1 MPLIPI
7 KQIRIGEFIENC
19 RDRERAEIIDPEF
32 VQSLLSNGLIQPIE
46 VRPIKQRMDGK
57 KVEFFDLT
65 AGERRVRHLVF
76 ILQNFLEEFKNKFSE
91 EGNGYKLYWNGDEG
105 FVEASFFKGTDAEAQ
120 IRNLEENRR
129 RSDLLPTEIARG
141 IQLIRNKGGTYEDA
155 ASVIGKSKKIIEDL
169 HEWFK
174 NSTAELKKAT
184 DEGLISMEKSK
195 DLAECVPSEQRNV
208 VDQVRDILASTP
220 SKKEAKEAVKLV
232 IDKATGKQT
241 QSSPLVG
248 FRPASTLTYSDPPED
263 ESGNGKPKPV
273 VTSNANAKPRGSVR
287 SVASLRQIVSELIE
301 KIDDC
306 HKRFD
311 DETLDDLD
319 RRSVGEELARYQG
332 VQEAL
337 LYVLGD
343 VNDLNY

>member
-19 RDRERAEIIDPEF
+19 RDRERAEMIDPEF
-32 VQSLLSNGLIQPIE
+32 VQSLLSNGLIQPVE
-46 VRPIKQRMDGK
+46 VRPIKQRLDGK

-76 ILQNFLEEFKNKFSE
+76 ILQNFLEEFRNKFSE
-91 EGNGYKLYWNGDEG
+91 EGNGYKLYWNGEEG
-105 FVEASFFKGTDAEAQ
+105 FLEASFFKGTDAEAQ

-129 RSDLLPTEIARG
+129 RADLLPTEIARG

-155 ASVIGKSKKIIEDL
+155 ASVIGKSKKIVEDL
-169 HEWFK
+169 HGWFK

-195 DLAECVPSEQRNV
+195 ELAECAPSEQRGV
-208 VDQVRDILASTP
+208 IDQVRDILASAP
-220 SKKEAKEAVKLV
+220 SKKEAKEAVRLV
-232 IDKATGKQT
+232 VDKATGKQPRT
-241 QSSPLVG
+241 SPIVG
-248 FRPASTLTYSDPPED
+248 FTPAATLTLSDPSD
-263 ESGNGKPKPV
+263 EAGNGKPKLI
-273 VTSNANAKPRGSVR
+273 TGNIGNNKPRGSVR
-287 SVASLRQIVSELIE
+287 SASALRQIVAELIE

-306 HKRFD
+306 HRRFD
-311 DETLDDLD
+311 DETLEDFD
-319 RRSVGEELARYQG
+319 RRQVGEELARYQG

-343 VNDLNY
+343 VNELSY